1 MVVEL
6 EVGLSLQDLATLS
19 ALESSV
25 SSPDDLAV
33 LSVEERKIKALE
45 LVASDDAI
53 QRLSGLY
60 LEGKLSSM
68 YPFMLAVS
76 RKVLVERDINHH
88 TTIIYIADMLTIFS
102 RQENIEKV
110 VIPNLEAIELEH
122 PLDIMILAE
131 NARLSGNKQYAFYAY
146 QRVGQISLFIAG
158 IFPAHIY
165 HKLEHRGVKTMS
177 DYEEIGAA
185 NFRRAL
191 SVGYARHSGIER
203 LADLQGFSGVRR
215 ALNDASR
222 IYFQLRE
229 PFKMTLARL
238 MGDH

>member
-1 MVVEL
+1 
-6 EVGLSLQDLATLS
+6 
-19 ALESSV
+19 
-25 SSPDDLAV
+25 
-33 LSVEERKIKALE
+33 
-45 LVASDDAI
+45 
-53 QRLSGLY
+53 
-60 LEGKLSSM
+60 
-68 YPFMLAVS
+68 
-76 RKVLVERDINHH
+76 
-88 TTIIYIADMLTIFS
+88 
-102 RQENIEKV
+102 
-110 VIPNLEAIELEH
+110 
-122 PLDIMILAE
+122 
-131 NARLSGNKQYAFYAY
+131 
-146 QRVGQISLFIAG
+146 
-158 IFPAHIY
+158 
-165 HKLEHRGVKTMS
+165 MS